1 MSSVDM
7 STPQI
12 AIPSLNGFTHR
23 WVDVGG
29 IAIHIAE
36 AGSGDPVLLIHG
48 WPQHWYAWRK
58 VAPRL
63 AHSRHAIC
71 VDLRGFGWSDAP
83 AGAYDKPALAADV
96 IGLLDA
102 LGLDR
107 VDLIAHDWG
116 AWIGF
121 MLCLEH
127 PERFAHYLALNI
139 YTPWPDGPSLRGLG
153 VLARLWYQV
162 VIATPGLGATLIART
177 PLVRRMIRSGAVHD
191 AWSEEDLEVFSG
203 ALKTP
208 ARVNAS
214 VHLYRT
220 FLLRELLPFLRG
232 QFEGRRLA
240 VPTLLLHG
248 TRDIAID
255 HRSLGRWQEH
265 ADSMSVELREDSGH
279 FIAEELPDIV
289 AARARE
295 LFDSGRGAAGEAPA
309 IDVQAREAGT

>member
-1 MSSVDM
+1 
-7 STPQI
+7 
-12 AIPSLNGFTHR
+12 
-23 WVDVGG
+23 
-29 IAIHIAE
+29 
-36 AGSGDPVLLIHG
+36 
-48 WPQHWYAWRK
+48 
-58 VAPRL
+58 
-63 AHSRHAIC
+63 
-71 VDLRGFGWSDAP
+71 
-83 AGAYDKPALAADV
+83 
-96 IGLLDA
+96 
-102 LGLDR
+102 
-107 VDLIAHDWG
+107 
-116 AWIGF
+116 
-121 MLCLEH
+121 
-127 PERFAHYLALNI
+127 
-139 YTPWPDGPSLRGLG
+139 
-153 VLARLWYQV
+153 
-162 VIATPGLGATLIART
+162 
-177 PLVRRMIRSGAVHD
+177 MIRSGAVHD